1 MNIMA
6 TNLSFEAKLPKPKKV
21 KKPDFFRDRELF
33 NSKRDKIDGKYY
45 DIDDIAVHHNSF
57 GPAYD
62 VNSAEADGFFNK
74 LA

>member
-1 MNIMA
+1 MNITA

-33 NSKRDKIDGKYY
+33 NSKRDVIDGKYDVDDLAVYPQKYYGPVY
-45 DIDDIAVHHNSF
+45 DA
-57 GPAYD
+57 
-62 VNSAEADGFFNK
+62 NSAEADGLFNK